1 MYRVCVCVWMFE
13 RMVCIYRRFCA
24 HVLVY
29 MYGSFMLWIFY
40 PAHDKET
47 SNLHPWRK
55 CKRPPCHKGGYLAR
69 LCRAKQYG
77 GVYAAQP
84 FPVIS
89 GYGCCRKRTH
99 RDVVRTYNSSA
110 TMARSPPYI
119 NKTYMPSESLC
130 YMFFIPRWPNAPVQH
145 KNIHV
150 RRLII
155 NYVTHLTMGRGPPY
169 IRKNYTYGN
178 QSLSQSRV
186 IVIQ

>member
-1 MYRVCVCVWMFE
+1 MIRRHRTYTHEENVNARPATREVILCAFAE
-13 RMVCIYRRFCA
+13 QSNMV
-24 HVLVY
+24 
-29 MYGSFMLWIFY
+29 
-40 PAHDKET
+40 
-47 SNLHPWRK
+47 
-55 CKRPPCHKGGYLAR
+55 
-69 LCRAKQYG
+69 

-99 RDVVRTYNSSA
+99 RDVVRTYSSSA

-130 YMFFIPRWPNAPVQH
+130 YTLFIPRWPNAPVQH

-150 RRLII
+150 RQLII